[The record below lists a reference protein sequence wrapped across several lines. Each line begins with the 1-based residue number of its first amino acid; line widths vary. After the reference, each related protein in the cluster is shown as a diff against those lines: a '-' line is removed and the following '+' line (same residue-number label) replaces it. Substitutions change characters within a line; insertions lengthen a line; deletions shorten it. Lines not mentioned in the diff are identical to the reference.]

1 MDIEQLDILEV
12 KINQAVRTLEK
23 ARIENQELMKTN
35 QELRATSEEKDRVIQ
50 QLRDENEGLKQLQ
63 NENSLDKEKEELI
76 KSKVEQMLSRLDDLE
91 FKM

>member
-1 MDIEQLDILEV
+1 MDIEQLDILED

-23 ARIENQELMKTN
+23 VRIENQELMRTN
-35 QELRATSEEKDRVIQ
+35 QELRSTSEEKDRVIQ

-63 NENSLDKEKEELI
+63 TQNSIDKEKEELI